1 MYYSV
6 DDCWWSTS
14 SPAPDCQKTLIIRQ
28 SLAKS
33 RQLLFIGKTVGLDSC
48 VQCNR
53 TIIKPQKRETNVDK
67 IESLLEVLWGKL
79 YTFSFYSPA
88 IWMKSKCFII
98 WKVCVISIEVWRRW
112 GIPGISSF
120 DSLLACCV
128 VGVWTFD
135 SSLALLKTN
144 CTFGVSSYVQWNV
157 CLKYM

>member
-1 MYYSV
+1 M
-6 DDCWWSTS
+6 
-14 SPAPDCQKTLIIRQ
+14 IH
-28 SLAKS
+28 
-33 RQLLFIGKTVGLDSC
+33 LLSCSWLPENTDYKAIIGK
-48 VQCNR
+48 VQAAAIHRKNCGTGQLCNR
-53 TIIKPQKRETNVDK
+53 TIIKPQKRETNVDQ
-67 IESLLEVLWGKL
+67 IESSLEVLWGKL

-88 IWMKSKCFII
+88 IWMESKCFII

-112 GIPGISSF
+112 GIPAISSF

-144 CTFGVSSYVQWNV
+144 CTFRVSSYVQWNV